1 MDGGVTRRV
10 LELAGAVVLVV
21 VVFAMVVVL
30 LLVLLLVVGKVGAVV
45 GTLLTTV
52 TGDSRRSNRA
62 RWLLFQTLSRNP

>member
-10 LELAGAVVLVV
+10 RELAGAVVIVV
-21 VVFAMVVVL
+21 VVAVL
-30 LLVLLLVVGKVGAVV
+30 LLLVVGKVGAVV
-45 GTLLTTV
+45 RTWLTTV